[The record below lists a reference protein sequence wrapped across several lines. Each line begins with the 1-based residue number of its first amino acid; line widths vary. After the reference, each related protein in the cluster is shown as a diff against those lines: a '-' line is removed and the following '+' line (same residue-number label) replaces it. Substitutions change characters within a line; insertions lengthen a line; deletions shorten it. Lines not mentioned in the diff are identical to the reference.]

1 MAVIG
6 WIVAHWGWVAG
17 IGGGTLI
24 AAALAVWFL
33 APAMIPLILKAVT
46 GWAKWAWKHPTAV
59 MCLALAGVA
68 AFGFL
73 DSYGSRQTIVVMR
86 NEAKAASDKCV
97 ADLAGK
103 DSEIAGYKG
112 QQAKFAEGARES
124 AHNLAVAQRNS
135 ADAMALLKQQQA
147 KADASNAGWMQV
159 YKARPQSCQ
168 ASLEAMAVACNSV
181 EKDY

>member
-1 MAVIG
+1 MIA
-6 WIVAHWGWVAG
+6 WIAAHWGWIAG

-24 AAALAVWFL
+24 IAALAIWFL
-33 APAMIPLILKAVT
+33 APAMIPLILKAVA
-46 GWAKWAWKHPTAV
+46 GWARWAWKHPTGV
-59 MCLALAGVA
+59 VCLVLAGVA
-68 AFGFL
+68 TVGFL

-86 NEAKAASDKCV
+86 SEAKAASDKCV

-103 DSEIAGYKG
+103 DSVISGYKD
-112 QQAKFAEGARES
+112 QQKVF
-124 AHNLAVAQRNS
+124 
-135 ADAMALLKQQQA
+135 ADASREQARNLSLAQQSSAAALAELARLQA
-147 KADASNAGWMQV
+147 SADASNAGWMKV